1 VNDDAKIRELA
12 RILQLDEEERATV
25 LELSPSALSELTTLK
40 ESLVAKAQALL
51 SRHAKERPPEQV
63 GWRDIFDIDDCVEL
77 SRVAQGETD
86 EASEARTRLVSLWT
100 LFHRAVGRRKEF
112 ADLLEE
118 IKEARD
124 GAPEGDV
131 EAELKKALA
140 NSLNHFPDGIQKDW
154 ERAHDRLEVL
164 KMNKKQKALL
174 HKQAKEE
181 LSKPDP
187 SDLDGRTLAEVEE
200 ATCKEIVGKLASRS
214 LDRMR
219 FYRDQTDLPIERDD
233 MEELQRYIDR
243 ALERAYRFMDTAE
256 PSVEAINELEEM
268 VAHIPEFL
276 RPPTFIKA
284 QRAWRATQRAFAIE
298 AARKRA
304 EEVSRAGNL
313 ALLKA
318 AVTQLLAAAK
328 DHFDLYADTRW
339 GDHYNQD
346 KQKQYESS
354 GEWQVFLGVSYAES
368 LKQLKD
374 LKGVLEDDFKE
385 YKDWDAIQKL
395 QAALGA
401 LGTMHTAV
409 NGACKAG
416 TAIKGLMEKAVAAAG
431 GATSSVKSKG
441 EGEWLT
447 EWSAV
452 NNLYIGYSMG
462 VATALLSIATR
473 IRALSNE
480 TRMFLRSQE
489 LKHRAGTDRLTGK
502 REDDS
507 GAFELAL
514 ANEMNARVLEIE
526 KQGLGIVVDSIE
538 LSANVAKLSGI
549 GAWAGYGISISG
561 KAVEVAG
568 NIIFKNIELAGTK
581 RAMATLER
589 ARAGDPEA
597 RLEIFEDCAWY
608 AKMYIAHLVQ
618 QEDPLATVFILQRG
632 YDEADLQ
639 KESVQTDVLRDF
651 LIQSAHQKNELED
664 ESSVL
669 SSFVGEPAAALMKRI
684 GNSDLF
690 KRNPVEYN
698 PRWTADA
705 KHVVLDHSIWHQVH
719 DDAVKNAGLAPT
731 PDQVEKVMIGYTSA
745 VSDLVLG
752 REEQLPTVTAP
763 VAPETGKAPP
773 GSVSREK
780 KRFALKKWERLLR
793 EEYSL
798 LAALSTALL
807 RCETC
812 TDEGNGQKRQ
822 PHAGFIAYRNAV
834 HDLVEK
840 RKTELGQE
848 LQLHARRDVTDIGKW
863 YAKPTAIADVA
874 AYGLS
879 KAVWLQYAEDAKK
892 TVYVAGDIVGV
903 GNAMGVYSALAVL
916 DLPLDTDDRRAAVLE
931 REKAIKAV
939 IAALRTF
946 VAGCDN
952 GEFSEYLRALQER
965 ALLEARTVDGELFPD
980 WTFTEP
986 PTVMTSGAWKDEVE
1000 AAAEAGANASWSKDD
1015 DAKAIFDDLVFANAR
1030 LTGTTPADTL
1040 RIQRERT
1047 TKLKKAIARAGA
1059 FYRSRRHPHLQKW
1072 AKAIGDYEVKILKE
1086 SIEEETDMGTYTRP
1100 SIRPPVKTLGTFLNT
1115 QHGKAVKMGSLLS
1128 GDGGD
1133 LKTAVKNLDKFG
1145 AKYALAMKQID
1156 EGELESL
1163 ATTLADGLKLS
1174 GPAIAKAMQLQT
1186 TCGVHAE
1193 FCALLNDIVEVVSDA
1208 AERLRQRKANPL
1220 ATFEVPDWNDERD
1233 FKRDTWHTVKEEQI
1247 IGSGFMT
1254 RRECEVHLGTNV
1266 DSFYRLYAGY
1276 VDRRLSLFVEDVGKD
1291 WTVSHGRKLKKLIK
1305 EHDSVMEQAK
1315 KIGVL
1320 VDRLTS
1326 IANPPELA
1334 EWIENFKTTPL
1345 NWLEETPPPVSF
1357 VKLPAFAEHIQ

>member
-1 VNDDAKIRELA
+1 MNDDAKIRELA

-40 ESLVAKAQALL
+40 RSLVDKAQTLL
-51 SRHAKERPPEQV
+51 ARHAKERPPEQV
-63 GWRDIFDIDDCVEL
+63 GWQDIFDIDDCVEL
-77 SRVAQGETD
+77 SRVAQGET
-86 EASEARTRLVSLWT
+86 EAAPEAHKRLLSLWT
-100 LFHRAVGRRKEF
+100 LLHRAVNRRKEF

-124 GAPEGDV
+124 GDDEGDV

-140 NSLNHFPDGIQKDW
+140 NSLNHFPDGIQQDW
-154 ERAHDRLEVL
+154 ERAHERLEVL
-164 KMNKKQKALL
+164 KMNKKQKAIL
-174 HKQAKEE
+174 HKKAKDE
-181 LSKPDP
+181 LLEVDP
-187 SDLDGRTLAEVEE
+187 NDIDGRTLAQVE
-200 ATCKEIVGKLASRS
+200 ADTCKEIVGKLASRS

-233 MEELQRYIDR
+233 MDELKQYIDR

-256 PSVEAINELEEM
+256 PSVEAINDLEDM

-284 QRAWRATQRAFAIE
+284 QRAWRATQREFAIE

-304 EEVSRAGNL
+304 EEVTRAGDM

-328 DHFDLYADTRW
+328 DHYDLYADTRW

-346 KQKQYESS
+346 KQRQYEST
-354 GEWQVFLGVSYAES
+354 GEWQVFLGVSYVES

-385 YKDWDAIQKL
+385 YKDWDALQRL

-401 LGTMHTAV
+401 LNTMHTAL
-409 NGACKAG
+409 NGACKTA
-416 TAIKGLMEKAVAAAG
+416 TAIGGLIDKAVAASR
-431 GATSSVKSKG
+431 GATGSVKSKG
-441 EGEWLT
+441 SDEWLL
-447 EWSAV
+447 EWSKV
-452 NNLYIGYSMG
+452 NNVYIGYSMG

-473 IRALSNE
+473 VRAISNE
-480 TRMFLRSQE
+480 TRMFLRTQE

-502 REDDS
+502 REDDA

-514 ANEMNARVLEIE
+514 GNEMDARIKEIQE
-526 KQGLGIVVDSIE
+526 QGLGIVVDTIE

-632 YDEADLQ
+632 YDEADLH

-651 LIQSAHQKNELED
+651 LIQSSHQKNELED

-684 GNSDLF
+684 GDSDLF
-690 KRNPVEYN
+690 KRKPGEYN
-698 PRWTADA
+698 PLWRAEQ

-719 DDAVKNAGLAPT
+719 ADAVKNAGLAPT
-731 PDQVEKVMIGYTSA
+731 PDHVEKVMLGYTS
-745 VSDLVLG
+745 SFSLLVLG
-752 REEQLPTVTAP
+752 REEQLSTITAA
-763 VAPETGKAPP
+763 VAPETLKKRPK
-773 GSVSREK
+773 GSVTREE

-812 TDEGNGQKRQ
+812 TDEGKGQERK

-834 HDLVEK
+834 HDLVEE
-840 RKTELGQE
+840 RQAELRDE
-848 LQLHARRDVTDIGKW
+848 LRLHSVGDVTALGVWRAKD
-863 YAKPTAIADVA
+863 YALQDVA
-874 AYGLS
+874 TDGLS
-879 KAVWLQYAEDAKK
+879 KTQWIQHAEDAKK
-892 TVYVAGDIVGV
+892 EVFVAGDITGV
-903 GNAMGVYSALAVL
+903 GNAIGVFSALAVL
-916 DLPLDTDDRRAAVLE
+916 DLPLDTDERRAAVEE
-931 REKAIKAV
+931 REKAIHKV
-939 IAALRTF
+939 LAALRAF
-946 VAGCDN
+946 AAGCDN
-952 GEFSEYLRALQER
+952 AEFSEYLRALQER
-965 ALLEARTVDGELFPD
+965 ALLEARTVDGDLFPD
-980 WTFTEP
+980 WNFTEP
-986 PTVMTSGAWKDEVE
+986 PTVMIAGRWQEEVQ
-1000 AAAEAGANASWSKDD
+1000 AAAAVGANPSWDKDT
-1015 DAKAIFDDLVFANAR
+1015 DAKALYADLVFANSG
-1030 LTGTTPADTL
+1030 LTGATPADKL

-1059 FYRSRRHPHLQKW
+1059 FYRSRRHPHLQTW

-1086 SIEEETDMGTYTRP
+1086 TIEEETDMGTYTRP
-1100 SIRPPVKTLGTFLNT
+1100 SIKLPVKTLGTFLKA
-1115 QHGKAVKMGSLLS
+1115 QHDKAVKMGSLLA

-1133 LKTAVKNLDKFG
+1133 LDTAVSALDAFG

-1156 EGELESL
+1156 DGELESL
-1163 ATTLADGLKLS
+1163 ATTLSDGLKLS
-1174 GPAIAKAMQLQT
+1174 GPAIAKAVQLQT

-1193 FCALLNDIVEVVSDA
+1193 FCALLNDVVDVVSDA

-1220 ATFEVPDWNDERD
+1220 ATFEVPDWDWERD
-1233 FKRDTWHTVKEEQI
+1233 FKRDTWHRVKEEQI
-1247 IGSGFMT
+1247 IGRGFMT
-1254 RRECEVHLGTNV
+1254 RRECEVHLGTNM
-1266 DSFYRLYAGY
+1266 DSFHRLYLGY
-1276 VDRRLSLFVEDVGKD
+1276 LGRRGRLVLDDLADEL
-1291 WTVSHGRKLKKLIK
+1291 TISHARKLSKLIK
-1305 EHDSVMEQAK
+1305 EYDAVMKQAK
-1315 KIGVL
+1315 KVGSL
-1320 VDRLTS
+1320 ADHLS
-1326 IANPPELA
+1326 GIANPPALA
-1334 EWIENFKTTPL
+1334 SWIQHFKTTPL
-1345 NWLEETPPPVSF
+1345 DLLEGSPPPERYTR
-1357 VKLPAFAEHIQ
+1357 LPAFRENM